1 MNAHTRASEPT
12 ARRPSARP
20 FPLLSPQAAESVA
33 AKGDAITRRF
43 LLNSQ
48 PSRPGIKRRAR
59 RIHRPRS
66 RAFAL
71 ALVEHNDLEALCG
84 SVEALVDDAERF
96 GGLKAAW
103 LAPYQ
108 VHVSKTVTMLC
119 VDFAARDPAHD
130 CTAIATTV
138 QFVAREA

>member
-1 MNAHTRASEPT
+1 
-12 ARRPSARP
+12 
-20 FPLLSPQAAESVA
+20 
-33 AKGDAITRRF
+33 
-43 LLNSQ
+43 
-48 PSRPGIKRRAR
+48 
-59 RIHRPRS
+59 
-66 RAFAL
+66 
-71 ALVEHNDLEALCG
+71 LVEHNDLEALCG

-119 VDFAARDPAHD
+119 ADFAARDPAHD
-130 CTAIATTV
+130 VTAVATTV

>member
-1 MNAHTRASEPT
+1 MTRAPALACVSLKSP
-12 ARRPSARP
+12 RRR
-20 FPLLSPQAAESVA
+20 
-33 AKGDAITRRF
+33 
-43 LLNSQ
+43 
-48 PSRPGIKRRAR
+48 RRAD
-59 RIHRPRS
+59 PR

-84 SVEALVDDAERF
+84 SVVSLVDDAERF

-119 VDFAARDPAHD
+119 VDFAARDPVKD
-130 CTAIATTV
+130 CTAVATTV

>member
-1 MNAHTRASEPT
+1 MN
-12 ARRPSARP
+12 
-20 FPLLSPQAAESVA
+20 L
-33 AKGDAITRRF
+33 GD
-43 LLNSQ
+43 
-48 PSRPGIKRRAR
+48 P
-59 RIHRPRS
+59 

-71 ALVEHNDLEALCG
+71 ALLEHNDLEALCAP
-84 SVEALVDDAERF
+84 VTPVVDDAERF

-119 VDFAARDPAHD
+119 VDFAARDPVKD
-130 CTAIATTV
+130 CTAVATTV